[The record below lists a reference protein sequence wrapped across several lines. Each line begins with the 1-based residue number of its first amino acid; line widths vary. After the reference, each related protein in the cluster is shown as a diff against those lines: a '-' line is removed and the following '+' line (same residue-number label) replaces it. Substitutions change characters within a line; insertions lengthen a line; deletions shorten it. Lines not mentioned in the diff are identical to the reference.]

1 MKDINEIEQ
10 VVYERMRGVGMES
23 MVKVLKR
30 REKDNM
36 TLRTGMSSGS
46 P

>member
-1 MKDINEIEQ
+1 MKDINEIGQ

-36 TLRTGMSSGS
+36 TLRPGVNSGS